1 VLCDSY
7 MLKSV
12 ADLNLARGLAYALFG
27 RHTSVELTQ
36 TDLQTVGSPV
46 PSTGIAFGVE
56 IS

>member
-1 VLCDSY
+1 